1 MKPHW
6 LVRPGSI
13 RLLWVVFIGI
23 LALTVL
29 AGLLMHPHPA
39 FGIDG
44 SFGFYAWFGFFSCI
58 AMIVVAKLLA
68 LLLKRKDTY
77 YDGD

>member
-6 LVRPGSI
+6 LVRPDSI
-13 RLLWVVFIGI
+13 RLLWIVFVCI

-29 AGLLMHPHPA
+29 AGLFMHPHAA

-44 SFGFYAWFGFFSCI
+44 SFGFYAWFGLVSCI

-68 LLLKRKDTY
+68 LLLKRKDSY